1 MKKILPVLFIFL
13 AIFCF
18 VGCATLSVQKPT
30 DDESAMDAVLF
41 AMADTMK
48 KDGSIIEGDF
58 SFETEVLLE
67 QLYPMNI
74 YGNFSAGSTISPTI
88 ATKMSM
94 DLFASMAGMEE
105 YLPAEI
111 YLALNEDKIEYYIMV
126 MDLWL
131 NMDMPELEGMS
142 LLTKD
147 FVEFSRS
154 EENLEE
160 MNKMMRTGS
169 FAKFNGVTKV
179 KEEKVFDVDIYLN
192 ENFGSAVLE
201 YYENIFK
208 NLSKDLNMEDV
219 SFEQDKEI
227 LETMKTL
234 GSITNGLSFKVYL
247 REKDCSLFGISMD
260 VGTFLNG
267 IMKNTNEILMN
278 NSESNLEGYINI
290 YYLKDEQKKPIV
302 IPEEVK
308 NQAISADTLL
318 FM

>member
-1 MKKILPVLFIFL
+1 MKKLLPILFIFL

-41 AMADTMK
+41 AMAETMK
-48 KDGSIIEGDF
+48 KDGSIMEGDF

-74 YGNFSAGSTISPTI
+74 YGNFSAESTISPTI

-105 YLPAEI
+105 YLPVEF
-111 YLALNEDKIEYYIMV
+111 YFALNENKIEYYFML

-131 NMDMPELEGMS
+131 KMDMPEFENLALVSKE
-142 LLTKD
+142 LT
-147 FVEFSRS
+147 ELSRS

-179 KEEKVFDVDIYLN
+179 KEEKVFDVDIYFN
-192 ENFGSAVLE
+192 ENFGSAFVE
-201 YYENIFK
+201 YYENMLNK
-208 NLSKDLNMEDV
+208 LAKDSNMEPV
-219 SFEQDKEI
+219 SFEQDEEMLKI
-227 LETMKTL
+227 L
-234 GSITNGLSFKVYL
+234 GSVTNGLSFKVYL

-278 NSESNLEGYINI
+278 NSESINLEGYMNI
-290 YYLKDEQKKPIV
+290 YYLKGEPKKAIV

-308 NQAISADTLL
+308 NQAISVDML
-318 FM
+318 M

>member
-1 MKKILPVLFIFL
+1 MKKLLPILFIFL

-41 AMADTMK
+41 AMAETMK
-48 KDGSIIEGDF
+48 KDGSIMEGDF

-74 YGNFSAGSTISPTI
+74 YGNFSAESTISPTI

-105 YLPAEI
+105 YLPVEF
-111 YLALNEDKIEYYIMV
+111 YFTLNENKIEYYFML

-131 NMDMPELEGMS
+131 KMDMPEFENLALVSKE
-142 LLTKD
+142 LT
-147 FVEFSRS
+147 ELSRS
-154 EENLEE
+154 EENLEA

-179 KEEKVFDVDIYLN
+179 KDSKVFDVDIYFN
-192 ENFGSAVLE
+192 ENFVSAFLE
-201 YYENIFK
+201 YYENILNK
-208 NLSKDLNMEDV
+208 LAKDSNMEPV
-219 SFEQDKEI
+219 SFEQDEEM
-227 LETMKTL
+227 LKTL
-234 GSITNGLSFKVYL
+234 GSVTNGLSFKVYL

-278 NSESNLEGYINI
+278 NSESINLEGYMNI
-290 YYLKDEQKKPIV
+290 YYLKGEPKEAIV
-302 IPEEVK
+302 IPEELK
-308 NQAISADTLL
+308 NQAISVDML
-318 FM
+318 M

>member
-41 AMADTMK
+41 AMADTIK

-74 YGNFSAGSTISPTI
+74 YGNFSAESTISPTI

-105 YLPAEI
+105 YLPVEF
-111 YLALNEDKIEYYIMV
+111 YFALNENKIEYYFML

-131 NMDMPELEGMS
+131 KMDMPEFENLALVSKE
-142 LLTKD
+142 LT
-147 FVEFSRS
+147 ELSRS

-179 KEEKVFDVDIYLN
+179 KEEKVFDVDIYFN
-192 ENFGSAVLE
+192 ENFGSAFVE
-201 YYENIFK
+201 YYENMLNK
-208 NLSKDLNMEDV
+208 LAKDSNMEPV
-219 SFEQDKEI
+219 SFEQDEEM
-227 LETMKTL
+227 LKTL
-234 GSITNGLSFKVYL
+234 GSVTNGLSFKVYL

-278 NSESNLEGYINI
+278 NSESINFEGYMNI
-290 YYLKDEQKKPIV
+290 YYLKGEPKEAIV

>member
-1 MKKILPVLFIFL
+1 MKKLLPILFIFL

-74 YGNFSAGSTISPTI
+74 YGNFSAESTISPTI

-105 YLPAEI
+105 YLPVEF
-111 YLALNEDKIEYYIMV
+111 YFALNENKIEYYFML
-126 MDLWL
+126 DLWL
-131 NMDMPELEGMS
+131 KMDMPELENLALVS
-142 LLTKD
+142 KELT
-147 FVEFSRS
+147 ELSRS

-179 KEEKVFDVDIYLN
+179 KEEKVFDVDIYFN
-192 ENFGSAVLE
+192 ENFGSAFVE
-201 YYENIFK
+201 YYENMLNK
-208 NLSKDLNMEDV
+208 LAKDSNMEPV
-219 SFEQDKEI
+219 SFEQDEEM
-227 LETMKTL
+227 LKTL
-234 GSITNGLSFKVYL
+234 GSVTNGLSFKVYL

-278 NSESNLEGYINI
+278 NSESINFEGYMNI
-290 YYLKDEQKKPIV
+290 YYLKGEPKEAIV

-318 FM
+318 LM

>member
-1 MKKILPVLFIFL
+1 MKKLLPILFIFL
-13 AIFCF
+13 ALFSL

-41 AMADTMK
+41 AMAETMK
-48 KDGSIIEGDF
+48 KDGSIMEGDF

-74 YGNFSAGSTISPTI
+74 YGNFSAESTISPTI

-105 YLPAEI
+105 YLPVEF
-111 YLALNEDKIEYYIMV
+111 YFALNENKIEYYFML

-131 NMDMPELEGMS
+131 KMDMPELENLALVS
-142 LLTKD
+142 KELT
-147 FVEFSRS
+147 ELSRS

-179 KEEKVFDVDIYLN
+179 KEEKVFDVDIYFN
-192 ENFGSAVLE
+192 ENFGSAFLE
-201 YYENIFK
+201 YYENML
-208 NLSKDLNMEDV
+208 NELAKDSNMEPV
-219 SFEQDKEI
+219 SFEQDEEM
-227 LETMKTL
+227 LEMMKTL
-234 GSITNGLSFKVYL
+234 GSVTNGLSFKVYL

-267 IMKNTNEILMN
+267 IMKTANEILMN
-278 NSESNLEGYINI
+278 NSESINFEGYMNI
-290 YYLKDEQKKPIV
+290 YYLKGEPKEAIV

-308 NQAISADTLL
+308 NQAFSVDML
-318 FM
+318 M

>member
-1 MKKILPVLFIFL
+1 MKKLLPILFIFL
-13 AIFCF
+13 ALFSL

-41 AMADTMK
+41 AMAETMK
-48 KDGSIIEGDF
+48 KDGSIMEGDF

-74 YGNFSAGSTISPTI
+74 YGNFSAESTISPTI

-105 YLPAEI
+105 YLPVEF
-111 YLALNEDKIEYYIMV
+111 YFALNENKIEYYFML
-126 MDLWL
+126 DLWL
-131 NMDMPELEGMS
+131 KMDMPELENLALVS
-142 LLTKD
+142 KELT
-147 FVEFSRS
+147 ELSRS

-179 KEEKVFDVDIYLN
+179 KEEKVFDVDIYFN
-192 ENFGSAVLE
+192 ENFGSAFLE
-201 YYENIFK
+201 YYENMLNK
-208 NLSKDLNMEDV
+208 LAKDSNMEPV
-219 SFEQDKEI
+219 SFEQDEEM
-227 LETMKTL
+227 LEMMKTL
-234 GSITNGLSFKVYL
+234 GSVTNGLSFKVYL

-278 NSESNLEGYINI
+278 NSESINFEGYMNI
-290 YYLKDEQKKPIV
+290 YYLKGEPKEAIV

>member
-1 MKKILPVLFIFL
+1 MKKLLPILFIFL

-41 AMADTMK
+41 AMAETMK
-48 KDGSIIEGDF
+48 KDGSIMEGDF

-74 YGNFSAGSTISPTI
+74 YGNFSAESTISPTI

-105 YLPAEI
+105 YLPVEF
-111 YLALNEDKIEYYIMV
+111 YFALNENKIEYYFML

-131 NMDMPELEGMS
+131 KMDMPELENLALVS
-142 LLTKD
+142 KELT
-147 FVEFSRS
+147 ELSRS

-179 KEEKVFDVDIYLN
+179 KEEKVFDVDIYFN
-192 ENFGSAVLE
+192 ENFGSAFLE
-201 YYENIFK
+201 YYENML
-208 NLSKDLNMEDV
+208 NELAKDSNMEPV
-219 SFEQDKEI
+219 SFEQDEEM
-227 LETMKTL
+227 LEMMKTL
-234 GSITNGLSFKVYL
+234 GSVTNGLSFKVYL

-267 IMKNTNEILMN
+267 IMKTANEILMN
-278 NSESNLEGYINI
+278 NSESINFEGYMNI
-290 YYLKDEQKKPIV
+290 YYLKGEPKEAIV

-308 NQAISADTLL
+308 NQAFSVDML
-318 FM
+318 M

>member
-1 MKKILPVLFIFL
+1 MKKLLPILFIFL

-41 AMADTMK
+41 AMAETMK
-48 KDGSIIEGDF
+48 KDGSIMEGDF

-74 YGNFSAGSTISPTI
+74 YGNFSAESTISPTI

-105 YLPAEI
+105 YLPVEF
-111 YLALNEDKIEYYIMV
+111 YFALNENKIEYYFML

-131 NMDMPELEGMS
+131 KMDMPEFENLALVSKE
-142 LLTKD
+142 LT
-147 FVEFSRS
+147 ELSRS

-179 KEEKVFDVDIYLN
+179 KEEKVFDVDIYFN
-192 ENFGSAVLE
+192 ENFGSAFVE
-201 YYENIFK
+201 YYENMLNK
-208 NLSKDLNMEDV
+208 LAKDSNMEPV
-219 SFEQDKEI
+219 SFEQDEEMLKI
-227 LETMKTL
+227 L
-234 GSITNGLSFKVYL
+234 GSVTNGLSFKVYL
-247 REKDCSLFGISMD
+247 REKDCSIFGISMD

-278 NSESNLEGYINI
+278 NSESINLEGYMNI
-290 YYLKDEQKKPIV
+290 YYLKGEPKKAIV

-308 NQAISADTLL
+308 NQAISVDML
-318 FM
+318 M

>member
-1 MKKILPVLFIFL
+1 MKKLLPILFIFL

-74 YGNFSAGSTISPTI
+74 YGNFSAESTISPTI

-105 YLPAEI
+105 YLPVEF
-111 YLALNEDKIEYYIMV
+111 YFALNENKIEYYFML
-126 MDLWL
+126 DLWL
-131 NMDMPELEGMS
+131 KMDMPELENLALVS
-142 LLTKD
+142 KELT
-147 FVEFSRS
+147 ELSRS

-179 KEEKVFDVDIYLN
+179 KEEKVFDVDIYFN
-192 ENFGSAVLE
+192 ENFGSAFVE
-201 YYENIFK
+201 YYENMLNK
-208 NLSKDLNMEDV
+208 LAKDSNMEPV
-219 SFEQDKEI
+219 SFGQDEEM
-227 LETMKTL
+227 LKTL
-234 GSITNGLSFKVYL
+234 GSVTNGLSFKVYL

-278 NSESNLEGYINI
+278 NSESINFEGYMNI
-290 YYLKDEQKKPIV
+290 YYLKGEPKEAIV

-318 FM
+318 LM

>member
-41 AMADTMK
+41 AMADTIK

-74 YGNFSAGSTISPTI
+74 YGNFSAESTISPTI

-105 YLPAEI
+105 YLPVEF
-111 YLALNEDKIEYYIMV
+111 YFALNENKIEYYFML
-126 MDLWL
+126 DLWL
-131 NMDMPELEGMS
+131 KMDMPELENLALVS
-142 LLTKD
+142 KELT
-147 FVEFSRS
+147 ELSRS

-179 KEEKVFDVDIYLN
+179 KEEKVFDVDIYFN
-192 ENFGSAVLE
+192 ENFGSAFVE
-201 YYENIFK
+201 YYENMLNK
-208 NLSKDLNMEDV
+208 LAKDSNMEPV
-219 SFEQDKEI
+219 SFEQDEEM
-227 LETMKTL
+227 LKTL
-234 GSITNGLSFKVYL
+234 GSVTNGLSFKVYL

-278 NSESNLEGYINI
+278 NSESINFEGYMNI
-290 YYLKDEQKKPIV
+290 YYLKGEPKEAIV

>member
-41 AMADTMK
+41 AMAETMK
-48 KDGSIIEGDF
+48 KDGSIMEGDF

-74 YGNFSAGSTISPTI
+74 YGNFSAESTISPTI

-105 YLPAEI
+105 YLPVEF
-111 YLALNEDKIEYYIMV
+111 YFALNENKIEYYFML
-126 MDLWL
+126 DLWL
-131 NMDMPELEGMS
+131 KMDMPELENLALVS
-142 LLTKD
+142 KELT
-147 FVEFSRS
+147 ELSRS

-179 KEEKVFDVDIYLN
+179 KEEKVFDVDIYFN
-192 ENFGSAVLE
+192 ENFGSAFVE
-201 YYENIFK
+201 YYENMLNK
-208 NLSKDLNMEDV
+208 LAKDSNMEPV
-219 SFEQDKEI
+219 SFEQDEEM
-227 LETMKTL
+227 LKTL
-234 GSITNGLSFKVYL
+234 GSVTNGLSFKVYL

-278 NSESNLEGYINI
+278 NSESINFEGYMNI
-290 YYLKDEQKKPIV
+290 YYLKGEPKEAIV

>member
-1 MKKILPVLFIFL
+1 MKKLLPILFIFL

-41 AMADTMK
+41 AMADVMK
-48 KDGSIIEGDF
+48 KDGSIMEGDF

-74 YGNFSAGSTISPTI
+74 YGNFSAESTISPTI

-105 YLPAEI
+105 YLPVEF
-111 YLALNEDKIEYYIMV
+111 YFALNENKIEYYFML

-131 NMDMPELEGMS
+131 KMDMPELENLALVS
-142 LLTKD
+142 KELT
-147 FVEFSRS
+147 ELSRS

-179 KEEKVFDVDIYLN
+179 KDSKVFDVDIYFN
-192 ENFGSAVLE
+192 ENFGSAFVE
-201 YYENIFK
+201 YYENMLNK
-208 NLSKDLNMEDV
+208 LAKDSNMEPV
-219 SFEQDKEI
+219 SFEQDEEM
-227 LETMKTL
+227 LKTL
-234 GSITNGLSFKVYL
+234 GSVINGLSFKVYL

-267 IMKNTNEILMN
+267 IMKNANEILID
-278 NSESNLEGYINI
+278 NSLSLGFEGYMNI
-290 YYLKDEQKKPIV
+290 YYLKGEPKEAIV

-308 NQAISADTLL
+308 NQAISVDML
-318 FM
+318 M

>member
-1 MKKILPVLFIFL
+1 MKKLLPILFIFL
-13 AIFCF
+13 ALFSL

-41 AMADTMK
+41 AMAETMK
-48 KDGSIIEGDF
+48 KDGSIMEGDF

-74 YGNFSAGSTISPTI
+74 YGNFSAESTISPTI

-105 YLPAEI
+105 YLPVEF
-111 YLALNEDKIEYYIMV
+111 YFALNENKIEYYFML
-126 MDLWL
+126 DLWL
-131 NMDMPELEGMS
+131 KMDMPELENLALVS
-142 LLTKD
+142 KELT
-147 FVEFSRS
+147 ELSRS

-179 KEEKVFDVDIYLN
+179 KEEKVFDVDIYFN
-192 ENFGSAVLE
+192 ENFGSAFVE
-201 YYENIFK
+201 YYENMLNK
-208 NLSKDLNMEDV
+208 LAKDSNMEPV
-219 SFEQDKEI
+219 SFEQDEEM
-227 LETMKTL
+227 LKTL
-234 GSITNGLSFKVYL
+234 GSVTNGLSFKVYL

-278 NSESNLEGYINI
+278 NSESINFEGYMNI
-290 YYLKDEQKKPIV
+290 YYLKGEPKEAIV

>member
-74 YGNFSAGSTISPTI
+74 YGNFSAESTISPTI

-105 YLPAEI
+105 YLPVEF
-111 YLALNEDKIEYYIMV
+111 YFALNENKIEYYFML
-126 MDLWL
+126 DLWL
-131 NMDMPELEGMS
+131 KMDIPELENLALVS
-142 LLTKD
+142 KELT
-147 FVEFSRS
+147 ELSRS

-179 KEEKVFDVDIYLN
+179 KEEKVFDVDIYFN
-192 ENFGSAVLE
+192 ENFGSAFVE
-201 YYENIFK
+201 YYENMLNK
-208 NLSKDLNMEDV
+208 LAKDSNMEPV
-219 SFEQDKEI
+219 SFEQDEEM
-227 LETMKTL
+227 LKTL
-234 GSITNGLSFKVYL
+234 GSVTNGLSFKVYL

-278 NSESNLEGYINI
+278 NSESINFEGYMNI
-290 YYLKDEQKKPIV
+290 YYLKGEPKEAIV

-318 FM
+318 LM

>member
-1 MKKILPVLFIFL
+1 MKKLLPILFIFL

-41 AMADTMK
+41 AMAETMK
-48 KDGSIIEGDF
+48 KDGSIMEGDF

-74 YGNFSAGSTISPTI
+74 YGNFSAESTISPTI

-105 YLPAEI
+105 YLPVEF
-111 YLALNEDKIEYYIMV
+111 YFTLNENKIEYYFML

-131 NMDMPELEGMS
+131 KMDMPEFENLALVSKE
-142 LLTKD
+142 LT
-147 FVEFSRS
+147 ELSRS
-154 EENLEE
+154 EENLEA

-179 KEEKVFDVDIYLN
+179 KDSKVFDVDIYFN
-192 ENFGSAVLE
+192 ENFVSAFLE
-201 YYENIFK
+201 YYENILNK
-208 NLSKDLNMEDV
+208 LAKDSNMEPV
-219 SFEQDKEI
+219 SFEQDEEM
-227 LETMKTL
+227 LKTL
-234 GSITNGLSFKVYL
+234 GSVTNGLSFKVYL
-247 REKDCSLFGISMD
+247 REKDCSIFGISMD

-278 NSESNLEGYINI
+278 NSESINLEGYMNI
-290 YYLKDEQKKPIV
+290 YYLKGEPKEAIV
-302 IPEEVK
+302 IPEELK
-308 NQAISADTLL
+308 NQAISVDML
-318 FM
+318 M